1 MHPMTKS
8 KRILL
13 ADDDEALVRAMAIR
27 CRSLGLDVRTAND
40 GGSALKLITTDPPDL
55 ACLDVSMPGV
65 SGLTLCES
73 LMVDERFSAMPIIIL
88 TGQPGC
94 EVVRRCHEVAAYYVP
109 KCNDVWHRI
118 EPLLVEL
125 LDLGSLDDGKAAVEM
140 VPCGEESPS
149 ASPPWVL
156 CIDDDQDVANALKI
170 RLEAHGVAVVH
181 AVGGMEGYRYA
192 FRYPAGAI
200 IMDYN
205 LPDGRGDYVLRR
217 LKENPATKDVPVIV
231 LTGVTDHSVER
242 TLRNLGAASYFT
254 KPVVFSQLLAELEK
268 HIDVLEHA
276 VTA

>member
-1 MHPMTKS
+1 MTKS

-13 ADDDEALVRAMAIR
+13 ADDDETLVRAMAIR
-27 CRSLGLDVRTAND
+27 CCSLGLDVRTAND

-109 KCNDVWHRI
+109 KCHDVWNRI

-125 LDLGSLDDGKAAVEM
+125 LELDSPDDAKVAAETR
-140 VPCGEESPS
+140 PCGEESS
-149 ASPPWVL
+149 TTSPPWVL
-156 CIDDDQDVANALKI
+156 CIDDDQDLSYSLRI
-170 RLEAHGVAVVH
+170 RLEAHGVAVVR
-181 AVGGMEGYRYA
+181 AAGGMEGYRYA
-192 FRYPAGAI
+192 FRYPADAI
-200 IMDYN
+200 ILDYN

-217 LKENPATKDVPVIV
+217 LKENPATQNVPVIV

-242 TLRNLGAASYFT
+242 TLRNLGADGYLN
-254 KPVVFSQLLAELEK
+254 KPLAFSQLLAELGK
-268 HIDVLEHA
+268 HIDMLKPA
-276 VTA
+276 TI

>member
-1 MHPMTKS
+1 MTTS

-27 CRSLGLDVRTAND
+27 CRTLGLEVRTAND

-94 EVVRRCHEVAAYYVP
+94 DVVRRCHEVAAYYVP
-109 KCNDVWHRI
+109 KCADVWHRI

-125 LDLGSLDDGKAAVEM
+125 LDLKGLVDGKVAAEVT
-140 VPCGEESPS
+140 PCGEESPTT
-149 ASPPWVL
+149 SPPWVL
-156 CIDDDQDVANALKI
+156 CIDDDQDLSYSLKI
-170 RLEAHGVAVVH
+170 RLEAHGVAVVR
-181 AVGGMEGYRYA
+181 AAGGMEGYRYA
-192 FRYPAGAI
+192 FRYPADAI
-200 IMDYN
+200 ILDYN

-217 LKENPATKDVPVIV
+217 FKENPATKDVPVIV

-242 TLRNLGAASYFT
+242 TLRNLGAAGYLT
-254 KPVVFSQLLAELEK
+254 KPLVFPQLLAELRK
-268 HIDVLEHA
+268 HIDVLQHA
-276 VTA
+276 TI